1 MKGYGNTR
9 AGFAGRFAPIE
20 IRNSYRTKGKIVMS
34 QKEQIGL
41 VGFLVGLGVGVGV
54 ALLFAPSSGAELRDN
69 IAEKAKD
76 FSDSARNRFKTMQSK
91 LRQAE
96 NEGLTGTEF

>member
-9 AGFAGRFAPIE
+9 AGFAGKFAPIE
-20 IRNSYRTKGKIVMS
+20 IRNSHTKGKKVMS

-41 VGFLVGLGVGVGV
+41 VGFLVGIGVGVGV

-76 FSDSARNRFKTMQSK
+76 LSDSARDRFKILQSK
-91 LRQAE
+91 LRQVE